1 MMKMAAVAAGIRDS
15 IDLTLGE
22 PDISTPPEIC
32 EALYEAAKG
41 GATHYAPGMG
51 LAGLRS
57 AISEYWMR
65 RYDLIYGIDEIF
77 VTTGGSQ
84 ASFLALQAC
93 LDPGG
98 GRCRDPRRFLRSTL
112 QRLCQNRMHCFG
124 GEDAGGG

>member
-1 MMKMAAVAAGIRDS
+1 MIKNLISERYRHIEPSSMMKMAAVAAGIRGS

-22 PDISTPPEIC
+22 PDISAPPEIC

-41 GATHYAPGMG
+41 GATHYAPGMR
-51 LAGLRS
+51 LTGLRS

-84 ASFLALQAC
+84 PSFLALQAWV
-93 LDPGG
+93 PGH
-98 GRCRDPRRFLRSTL
+98 T
-112 QRLCQNRMHCFG
+112 
-124 GEDAGGG
+124 